1 MIKKPK
7 NLWLNAKTMKDDP
20 ALMKECKIM
29 LDTMVEK
36 KVEMEDDPEQSY
48 TNMAENIA
56 AEDVPKVLEMAL
68 KIAKSGKIKD
78 PEIKIAAERLI
89 QDPRTFINN
98 VFKIFFF
105 QFF

>member
-1 MIKKPK
+1 MEDTKSKE
-7 NLWLNAKTMKDDP
+7 LMAKCESMKDDP
-20 ALMKECKIM
+20 ALIKECKIM
-29 LDTMVEK
+29 LDTMRER
-36 KVEMEDDPEQSY
+36 KVEIEDDPEQDY

-89 QDPRTFINN
+89 RTLEPL
-98 VFKIFFF
+98 
-105 QFF
+105 

>member
-1 MIKKPK
+1 MDDKKTK
-7 NLWLNAKTMKDDP
+7 ELMAKCEEMKDDP

-36 KVEMEDDPEQSY
+36 RVVMEDDPNQNY

-78 PEIKIAAERLI
+78 PEVKIAAERLI
-89 QDPRTFINN
+89 RTLEPL
-98 VFKIFFF
+98 
-105 QFF
+105 